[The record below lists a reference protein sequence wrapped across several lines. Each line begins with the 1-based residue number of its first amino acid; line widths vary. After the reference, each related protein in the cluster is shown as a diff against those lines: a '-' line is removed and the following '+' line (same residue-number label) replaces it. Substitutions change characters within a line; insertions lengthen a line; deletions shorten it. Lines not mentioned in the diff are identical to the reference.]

1 MGASRVTFWGALAMA
16 VFSDFPESLFGP
28 HARKAAAHETM
39 HAAGVDRHAKIVID
53 IEDAYQRNK
62 VSTARRW
69 R

>member
-1 MGASRVTFWGALAMA
+1 
-16 VFSDFPESLFGP
+16 
-28 HARKAAAHETM
+28 M